1 METPLTAG
9 RQSEYDAVIE
19 AAPPTPDVAIPE
31 VPVQAVANQL
41 GDVAA
46 DTVTLLDLQIRLFE
60 AECRQSALQLVK
72 PVIIF
77 AGTWMMAVAS
87 VAVLLLALGT
97 GLHELTGWPLSVT
110 LLISAIIGFCIT
122 AAAVKYAVEL
132 LKTPRISFAKSKEE
146 LIRNA
151 EVLSRMLKTR

>member
-1 METPLTAG
+1 VETPVTGG
-9 RQSEYDAVIE
+9 RSSEYDSVIE
-19 AAPPTPDVAIPE
+19 AAPPTPDVSIPE

-87 VAVLLLALGT
+87 VAILLLALGT
-97 GLHELTGWPLSVT
+97 GLHELTAWPLSVT
-110 LLISAIIGFCIT
+110 LLISAIIGFGIT
-122 AAAVKYAVEL
+122 VAAVKYAIEL

-151 EVLSRMLKTR
+151 EVLSRMLKAR

>member
-1 METPLTAG
+1 VEAPLTAG
-9 RQSEYDAVIE
+9 RQSEYDSVIQ
-19 AAPPTPDVAIPE
+19 AAPATPDVNIPE

-87 VAVLLLALGT
+87 VAILLLALGT
-97 GLHELTGWPLSVT
+97 GLHELTTWPLSVT
-110 LLISAIIGFCIT
+110 LLISAIIGFGIT
-122 AAAVKYAVEL
+122 VAAVKYAIEL

-151 EVLSRMLKTR
+151 EVLSRMLKAR